1 MIDST
6 VPSPAIVLKNV
17 QFSYAKKTDKTLI
30 NIADWQVEQGESVFL
45 YGPSGAGKST
55 LLNLL
60 AGVLTPQQG
69 EIVLKGE
76 NFHTL
81 GAKQRDGFRSR
92 HIGFVFQQFNLIPYL
107 SVKDNILLA
116 SHIAGTSKKVVEQ
129 RLQHLFEGLQLDRA
143 LLAFP
148 ASTLSVGQQQRVA
161 IARALIN
168 QPEIII
174 ADEPTSALDSDARS
188 SFITLLLK
196 QIAHTG
202 ATLIFVSHDR
212 SLAQYFSQHVNFDD
226 LNAKTGVIH
235 AA

>member
-30 NIADWQVEQGESVFL
+30 NIANWQVEQGESVFL

-76 NFHTL
+76 KFHTL
-81 GAKQRDGFRSR
+81 GAKQRDRFRSR

-129 RLQHLFEGLQLDRA
+129 RLEHLFNGLQLDKT
-143 LLAFP
+143 LMFFP

-161 IARALIN
+161 IVRALIN

-188 SFITLLLK
+188 SFITLLLA
-196 QIAHTG
+196 QIAYTG

-226 LNAKTGVIH
+226 LNAKTGVVH

>member
-1 MIDST
+1 VIDST
-6 VPSPAIVLKNV
+6 VPSPAIVLNDV
-17 QFSYAKKTDKTLI
+17 QFSYTKNADKALI
-30 NIADWQVEQGESVFL
+30 NIANWQVEQGESVFL
-45 YGPSGAGKST
+45 FGPSGSGKST

-76 NFHTL
+76 KIHAMS
-81 GAKQRDGFRSR
+81 AKQRDRFRSR

-116 SHIAGTSKKVVEQ
+116 SHIAGTSKTLVEQ
-129 RLQHLFEGLQLDRA
+129 RLEHLFNGLQLDQA
-143 LLAFP
+143 LLASP
-148 ASTLSVGQQQRVA
+148 AAKLSVGQQQRVA
-161 IARALIN
+161 IVRALIN

-188 SFITLLLK
+188 SFIALLLA
-196 QIAHTG
+196 QIAQTG

-226 LNAKTGVIH
+226 LNANAGVIH
-235 AA
+235 AV

>member
-1 MIDST
+1 MIDSKLS
-6 VPSPAIVLKNV
+6 SPVILLKNV
-17 QFSYAKKTDKTLI
+17 RFSYAKKADKALI
-30 NIADWQVEQGESVFL
+30 NIAHWQVEQGESVFL
-45 YGPSGAGKST
+45 FGPSGSGKST

-76 NFHTL
+76 KIQVMR
-81 GAKQRDGFRSR
+81 AKQRDGFRSR

-116 SHIAGTSKKVVEQ
+116 SHIAGTPQTVAEQ
-129 RLQHLFEGLQLDRA
+129 RIETLFQGLQLDLT
-143 LLAFP
+143 LLTYP
-148 ASTLSVGQQQRVA
+148 AAKLSVGQQQRVA
-161 IARALIN
+161 IVRALIN

-188 SFITLLLK
+188 SFITLLLA
-196 QIAHTG
+196 QIAQTG

-212 SLAQYFSQHVNFDD
+212 SLAQYFSQQVNFDD
-226 LNAKTGVIH
+226 LNANQGAFH